1 MQVDEWLLL
10 SLMWAIGG
18 GAIDQEEEMKK
29 TADRDRYFVLL
40 MLRLRFL
47 LQS

>member
-1 MQVDEWLLL
+1 MRVDEWLLL

-18 GAIDQEEEMKK
+18 GAINQEEEMKK
-29 TADRDRYFVLL
+29 TADDGYFVLP